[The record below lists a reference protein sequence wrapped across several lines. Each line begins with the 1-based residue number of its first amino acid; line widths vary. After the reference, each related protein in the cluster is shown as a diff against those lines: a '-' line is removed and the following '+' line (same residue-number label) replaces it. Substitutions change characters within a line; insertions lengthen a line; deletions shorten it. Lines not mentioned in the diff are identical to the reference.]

1 MGCCLCDS
9 ILIGYL
15 WLRDS
20 ADLGQLRFFIGRGDK
35 GYVNLKGVNP
45 INVLIIVQN
54 VRKLPKQ
61 LYPHRSIK
69 VHYFTSTVVP
79 QITRP

>member
-15 WLRDS
+15 WLRDRP
-20 ADLGQLRFFIGRGDK
+20 RFGAVDIFYWDK

-54 VRKLPKQ
+54 IRKLPKQ

-69 VHYFTSTVVP
+69 VH
-79 QITRP
+79 